1 MWSYHRGQLYNRL
14 GGRLA
19 LLNRTEARLVH
30 WPEDGE
36 RSHRCLETSH
46 TVIKMKTCSAQSEY
60 EIMFTDAI
68 KARTLPKG
76 YMHQV
81 YGEYIIDTKSGMVL
95 TTEGK
100 VYGDVFFSIPYTR
113 DSREALRQMFIVQP
127 VACMQI
133 SRKDNENNS
142 ETFLDCNLI
151 ESLVHLHTTH
161 RKCKKWVLDTY
172 DTGVKTNERTKKGNS
187 RM

>member
-1 MWSYHRGQLYNRL
+1 M
-14 GGRLA
+14 A

-46 TVIKMKTCSAQSEY
+46 TVIIINTCSAQSEY
-60 EIMFTDAI
+60 EIMFTDAL

-113 DSREALRQMFIVQP
+113 DSREALRQIFIVQP

-133 SRKDNENNS
+133 SRKDNK
-142 ETFLDCNLI
+142 TI
-151 ESLVHLHTTH
+151 
-161 RKCKKWVLDTY
+161 
-172 DTGVKTNERTKKGNS
+172 VKLF
-187 RM
+187 

>member
-1 MWSYHRGQLYNRL
+1 MMWSYHHGQLYNRL

-30 WPEDGE
+30 WPEEGE
-36 RSHRCLETSH
+36 RGHRCVETSH
-46 TVIKMKTCSAQSEY
+46 TDIIINTCSAQSEY
-60 EIMFTDAI
+60 EIMISDAI

-127 VACMQI
+127 VACMQMHR
-133 SRKDNENNS
+133 SQDKTNNS
-142 ETFLDCNLI
+142 DIFLDCNLI
-151 ESLVHLHTTH
+151 ESLIHLHTTH
-161 RKCKKWVLDTY
+161 RKCKRWVLDKY
-172 DTGVKTNERTKKGNS
+172 DTGVKTKEMETKK
-187 RM
+187 